1 MAARS
6 APRARRATS
15 GGSHSPSEAVE
26 WQCRSMCGV
35 IDLGG
40 GPRGLRLA
48 EELDQLAL
56 GELGESTIGRAG
68 AERRVVRDAAAAL
81 RPGPLLE
88 DETELIAA
96 IDRHATG
103 GIHLPA
109 LALYCDRSAGHT
121 LTSDHRSHASGAY
134 VANAW
139 SRFSS
144 LISSGK
150 REAWARCDISVGLS
164 ENSMNRRGSL
174 ALRYSQIRC
183 PRASANCLSSRSVF
197 TYSVSFC
204 VGTRTRAAVKTLG
217 ILTPLPRETPAR
229 AASHRPGTCRRR
241 RRRRR
246 DDRTTS

>member
-6 APRARRATS
+6 AARARRATS

-35 IDLGG
+35 IGLGG

-48 EELDQLAL
+48 EQLQQLAL
-56 GELGESTIGRAG
+56 RELGERAIACAS
-68 AERRVVRDAAAAL
+68 AERREMGHAAAAL
-81 RPGPLLE
+81 RPGAVLE
-88 DETELIAA
+88 DEAELIPA
-96 IDRHATG
+96 IDRHAAG

-109 LALYCDRSAGHT
+109 VAFYCDRSAGHT
-121 LTSDHRSHASGAY
+121 LTSDQSSHASGAY

-144 LISSGK
+144 WISSGK
-150 REAWARCDISVGLS
+150 RDAWARCDISVGLS

-183 PRASANCLSSRSVF
+183 PRASANWLSSRSVF

-241 RRRRR
+241 RRRPR